1 MNLINKLFILTILF
15 SSVISCKLYK
25 KITYNADQVIDKLK
39 SNNES
44 FNTLK
49 SNDDSKRS
57 GRKPRSV
64 DNTHMDQDTGKKP
77 LMANMQPDMQND
89 NSSSNH
95 TLQVNIQDNEA
106 SEARNIMPEIE
117 SSKEEYNRINED
129 LAKVKATLD
138 KIKSLLSTAKSYLK
152 QARRGVGSSKANL
165 ALLPSLREAIAKVK
179 SNHASAD
186 THYNDAIAAL
196 AKAKNDFEHA
206 QRKADQALEEALSN
220 SNASRHESYYYAGY
234 HQFMA
239 DAKASMSSAKS
250 FLEVA
255 KNKQKEIN
263 ENMTKTNKDL
273 QGLNDI
279 YKKLQDMDSR

>member
-39 SNNES
+39 SNNGS

-64 DNTHMDQDTGKKP
+64 DNTYMDQDTGKKP
-77 LMANMQPDMQND
+77 LMADMQPDMQND

-106 SEARNIMPEIE
+106 SEARNIMTEIE

-129 LAKVKATLD
+129 LAKVKANLD
-138 KIKSLLSTAKSYLK
+138 KIKSLLSTAKSYLE
-152 QARRGVGSSKANL
+152 QTRRGVGSSKANL
-165 ALLPSLREAIAKVK
+165 ALLPSLEEAIAKVK

-186 THYNDAIAAL
+186 THCNDAIAAL
-196 AKAKNDFEHA
+196 KRAKNDFEYA
-206 QRKADQALEEALSN
+206 QRKAYRALEEALSN

-239 DAKASMSSAKS
+239 DAKASMSSTKS
-250 FLEVA
+250 LLEVA
-255 KNKQKEIN
+255 KNKQKELN
-263 ENMTKTNKDL
+263 ENMTKTNKDF
-273 QGLNDI
+273 QELNDI